1 METTYI
7 LETER
12 LRLREFTLNDTDF
25 LIRLLNSEGWLKNIG
40 DRNVRTKQ
48 EAESY
53 IQSVFLDCYKTKGYG
68 FWLVEEKQT
77 NESIGMCGITKRGF
91 LALPDLGYAFLPEF
105 HAQGFAFEMAK
116 AVKKYVET
124 DLSIS
129 ELCAITI
136 TENTASIRL
145 LEKLGFQFQE
155 TIAAEHKT
163 EKLLLFVF
171 QLPDN

>member
-68 FWLVEEKQT
+68 FWLVEENCK
-77 NESIGMCGITKRGF
+77 
-91 LALPDLGYAFLPEF
+91 
-105 HAQGFAFEMAK
+105 
-116 AVKKYVET
+116 
-124 DLSIS
+124 
-129 ELCAITI
+129 
-136 TENTASIRL
+136 
-145 LEKLGFQFQE
+145 
-155 TIAAEHKT
+155 
-163 EKLLLFVF
+163 
-171 QLPDN
+171 